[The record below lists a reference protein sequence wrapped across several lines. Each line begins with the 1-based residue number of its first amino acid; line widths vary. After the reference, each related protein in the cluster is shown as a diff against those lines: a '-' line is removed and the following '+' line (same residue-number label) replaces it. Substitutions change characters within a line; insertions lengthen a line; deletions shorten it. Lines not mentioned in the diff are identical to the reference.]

1 MRDHAVL
8 ALVQAAGGNNDH
20 LALGFGEIAGL
31 LHDQG
36 DGRRVR
42 LRRTSSN
49 RIAAS
54 STAGRKCML
63 EDRIKR
69 SASAASRT
77 IRPMARVLLRLYL
90 RSDRPLGPGKITILE
105 SIRDGGSI
113 SEAARGMKMSY
124 RSAWLLVDSMNS
136 LFKKPVVN
144 TTLGGRGGGAAT
156 LTDFGADVIH
166 RYRAMERATRRAV
179 AKDLAALERNVHSSP
194 RRRRTKTPRQ

>member
-1 MRDHAVL
+1 MSV
-8 ALVQAAGGNNDH
+8 VVSGFAAP
-20 LALGFGEIAGL
+20 
-31 LHDQG
+31 
-36 DGRRVR
+36 
-42 LRRTSSN
+42 SSN

-54 STAGRKCML
+54 STAGRKCDTPFRGTAL
-63 EDRIKR
+63 QDWLHTYVAA

-166 RYRAMERATRRAV
+166 RYRAMERATRRAI
-179 AKDLAALERNVHSSP
+179 AKDLAALERNVHASP
-194 RRRRTKTPRQ
+194 RRRRTKTSRQ